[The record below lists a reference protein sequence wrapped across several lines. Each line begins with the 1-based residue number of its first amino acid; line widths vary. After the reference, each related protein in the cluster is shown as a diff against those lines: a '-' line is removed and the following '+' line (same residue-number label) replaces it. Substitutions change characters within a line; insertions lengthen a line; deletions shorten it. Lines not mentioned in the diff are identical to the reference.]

1 MSESMEKCNE
11 ENEVTVGT
19 AILASTVREDHGEKV
34 TCDPR
39 PEGRGKRQKSVKHL
53 TQIM

>member
-19 AILASTVREDHGEKV
+19 AILASTVREDRGEKV

-39 PEGRGKRQKSVKHL
+39 PEGSEEARDRNQSSV
-53 TQIM
+53 